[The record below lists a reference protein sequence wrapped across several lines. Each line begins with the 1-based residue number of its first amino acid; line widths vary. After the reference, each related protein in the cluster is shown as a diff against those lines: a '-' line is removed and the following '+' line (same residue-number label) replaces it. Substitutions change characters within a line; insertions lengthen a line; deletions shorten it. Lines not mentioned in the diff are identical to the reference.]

1 MLCCPLININKY
13 TRYLE
18 QEFLNTSNAI
28 SKCCNENEEAL
39 WFFSTREL
47 SNKAFYFSRCK
58 RRKPV
63 YVRYSLFDSIQRT
76 LRRVSEPKSAANNN
90 FHIFQCFGESITYS
104 GGLTFLMTLSL

>member
-47 SNKAFYFSRCK
+47 SN
-58 RRKPV
+58 KPV

-104 GGLTFLMTLSL
+104 GGLTFLITLSL